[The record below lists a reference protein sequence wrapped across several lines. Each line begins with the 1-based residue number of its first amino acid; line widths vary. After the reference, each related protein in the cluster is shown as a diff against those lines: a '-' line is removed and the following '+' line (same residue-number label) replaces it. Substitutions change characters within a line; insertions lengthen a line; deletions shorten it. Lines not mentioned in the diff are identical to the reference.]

1 MQIGQI
7 VQIRPNTEEGNY
19 AWSTRMA
26 LLGDFFL
33 QVLRISGNIVTV
45 YSPDQR
51 STFEIEA
58 ANLVAPVFVEA
69 CEAVRLH
76 SWVMQPKVA
85 ATLIVEAGFA
95 IPGCPT
101 VPVATLL
108 TPHELSCTHHFDFYG
123 DPDYDWNGVTERFYE
138 KPKVTICVVL
148 VIATVLWWYFTRN
161 F

>member
-7 VQIRPNTEEGNY
+7 VQIHPSTEEGNY

-51 STFEIEA
+51 STFEIEKE
-58 ANLVAPVFVEA
+58 NLAVPVFAEA

-76 SWVMQPKVA
+76 SWVVQPVVA
-85 ATLIVEAGFA
+85 ATILVEAGA
-95 IPGCPT
+95 GVPGLPS
-101 VPVATLL
+101 VPIAALL
-108 TPHELSCTHHFDFYG
+108 TQHELACTHHFDIHG
-123 DPDYDWNGVTERFYE
+123 EPDYDWDWVTERFYE
-138 KPKVTICVVL
+138 KPKTIITIVL
-148 VIATVLWWYFTRN
+148 VLVALAWWYFTRN